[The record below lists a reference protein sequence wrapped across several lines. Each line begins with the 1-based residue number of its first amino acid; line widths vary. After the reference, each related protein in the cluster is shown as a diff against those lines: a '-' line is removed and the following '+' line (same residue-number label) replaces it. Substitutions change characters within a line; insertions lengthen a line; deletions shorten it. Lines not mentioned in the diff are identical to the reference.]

1 MLPFCPSQLPCIIV
15 DRTVGLLATYNCII
29 IQGIGHKSGR
39 YLHCVHPPPSDLAIR
54 PSVLRLRGNQNHHVQ
69 GGIFRNVEA
78 FDATKRL
85 MDFEARLWN
94 MIPQTPSTPV
104 LLLVVKLVLKADA
117 QDPGADETTRYVDA
131 SYRSKARNG
140 IPRKAVFLE
149 AVRLATSL
157 FKYPRQV
164 RKNLCAILRGAFI
177 GHARQMFL

>member
-117 QDPGADETTRYVDA
+117 QDPGADETTR
-131 SYRSKARNG
+131 
-140 IPRKAVFLE
+140 KAVFLE

>member
-1 MLPFCPSQLPCIIV
+1 MLPLCPSQLPCIIV

-29 IQGIGHKSGR
+29 IQVIGHKSGR
-39 YLHCVHPPPSDLAIR
+39 YLHCVHPPPSDLAR
-54 PSVLRLRGNQNHHVQ
+54 NQNHHVQ

-78 FDATKRL
+78 FDATKRS
-85 MDFEARLWN
+85 MDVEARLWN
-94 MIPQTPSTPV
+94 MILQTPSTPV
-104 LLLVVKLVLKADA
+104 LLLVVKLVLKGDA

-149 AVRLATSL
+149 ALRLATSH

-177 GHARQMFL
+177 GHAPQTFL